1 MEERMV
7 DVVVQFAGQL
17 SSLLMIIS
25 NTRRW
30 RKHFQIRDCTVAN
43 SRFNQPLPV
52 GPPVKRVDMLV
63 VRLKLKTFTF
73 CWLSLQTCWKGEQ
86 NHLTVF
92 VIFERG
98 LWRKAPWRPF
108 FFESSCPK
116 KGSPFGIHRSQV
128 FVESVRRSSS
138 MGKSTGNGDF
148 PRVLVLTIWIKI
160 TSLLRIRN

>member
-63 VRLKLKTFTF
+63 ARLKLKTFTLF
-73 CWLSLQTCWKGEQ
+73 
-86 NHLTVF
+86 LTYKFTNLLKRWAKPLDGFRNIWAGSVAQGSVASVF
-92 VIFERG
+92 LRIV
-98 LWRKAPWRPF
+98 L
-108 FFESSCPK
+108 PK
-116 KGSPFGIHRSQV
+116 KGIALRNPSFTSFCWECEAQFFNGQVDRKRRLSTRFGL
-128 FVESVRRSSS
+128 
-138 MGKSTGNGDF
+138 DD
-148 PRVLVLTIWIKI
+148 LD
-160 TSLLRIRN
+160 